1 LADEIIKHKFHDIN
15 FYFNQAGPQSQA
27 LVNEIFSDNYK
38 VIESGIT
45 FSPNDVILD
54 IGACEGMFSIMMA
67 KLFPFTRVIALEPIP
82 RTYHMM
88 MRNIGLNA
96 CQNIDAYNI
105 GGGKLT
111 GKHPMFMC
119 KNDVS
124 GGGSAV
130 MTFNPDQHEVI
141 EVDVINMD
149 DLWKR
154 EELDRVRLLKID
166 IEGLEYEVLYHSNV
180 LPLVDYLVGEFH
192 INARLD
198 YDGYRMDGLANWIAN
213 RTNIIHI
220 EFCKMAE

>member
-1 LADEIIKHKFHDIN
+1 VADEIIKVN
-15 FYFNQAGPQSQA
+15 FNGIDFFFNTTPQARA
-27 LVNEIFSDNYK
+27 LVDEIFGDNYK
-38 VIESGIT
+38 VLESGIP

-88 MRNIGLNA
+88 MRNIGLNG

-119 KNDVS
+119 KDDIS

-130 MTFNPDQHEVI
+130 MTFNPDQHEKI
-141 EVDVINMD
+141 EVDVISLD

-166 IEGLEYEVLYHSNV
+166 IEG
-180 LPLVDYLVGEFH
+180 
-192 INARLD
+192 
-198 YDGYRMDGLANWIAN
+198 
-213 RTNIIHI
+213 
-220 EFCKMAE
+220 